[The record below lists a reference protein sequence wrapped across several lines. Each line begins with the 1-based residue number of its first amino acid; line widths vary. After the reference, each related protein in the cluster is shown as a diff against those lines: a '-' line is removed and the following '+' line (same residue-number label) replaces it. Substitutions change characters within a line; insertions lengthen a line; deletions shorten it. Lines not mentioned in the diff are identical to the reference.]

1 MEFRN
6 FCIIAHIDHGKST
19 LADRFLEMT
28 ETLSS
33 REMKHGQM
41 LDTMEIEQERGIT
54 IKLQPVRMQ
63 WKGISFN
70 LIDTPGHV
78 DFAYEVSRSLAACE
92 GAILLVDAT
101 QGIEAQT
108 LANVYMAMEHDLDII
123 PVINKIDLPNAE
135 PERRA
140 KEMCAM
146 IGFDMDE
153 VIYVSGKTGI
163 NVESLLDA
171 VVERVSPP
179 KIQEDVPTRALVFD
193 SFYDAYRGVI
203 AYVRV
208 MDGSIEKNSKIRLLG
223 TGVNT
228 EALEVGYFTP
238 SFVASKSLQSGEI
251 GYIVTGAKDLQAV
264 RVGDTV
270 TKIATNKNKS
280 CNIDGI
286 QSLEGYK
293 RIEPFVYAGIF
304 CSDAGDYG
312 NLRSSLEKLVLSD
325 ASLEFEPES
334 SDALGFGFRCG
345 FLGLL
350 HMEIIQERL
359 EREFDLD
366 LVFTSPTV
374 QYKIKKSGGEEITIS
389 NPSLLP
395 DRSHVMEIGEP
406 WVKLDCIT
414 PKEYVGDVMKLC
426 EGRRGIFKNMQYID
440 STRALISY
448 EMPMANIITNFY
460 DRLKSATSGYASF
473 SYEPLDYRPANLIR
487 LDFLIADEMVE
498 SLSMIVIKEESRAIA
513 VKVLEKLKEIVPR
526 QMFKIALQATI
537 SGKVIARENI
547 SAYRKNVTAGLYGG
561 DISRKKK
568 LLQKQAKGKKR
579 MQSVGKVQLPKNAF
593 LSVLRID

>member
-1 MEFRN
+1 LT
-6 FCIIAHIDHGKST
+6 AT
-19 LADRFLEMT
+19 LT
-28 ETLSS
+28 Q

-54 IKLQPVRMQ
+54 IKLQPVRMK
-63 WKGISFN
+63 WKGVTFN

-108 LANVYMAMEHDLDII
+108 LANVYMALEHDLDII

-140 KEMCAM
+140 KEMCDM

-163 NVESLLDA
+163 NVESLLDR
-171 VVERVSPP
+171 VVEKVSAP
-179 KIQEDVPTRALVFD
+179 KITVDVPTRALVFD

-223 TGVNT
+223 TEVNT
-228 EALEVGYFTP
+228 EALEVGYFSP
-238 SFVASKSLQSGEI
+238 SFVPSKSLESGEI
-251 GYIVTGAKDLQAV
+251 GYIVTGAKDLKAV
-264 RVGDTV
+264 QVGDTV

-280 CNIDGI
+280 CDITGIVALDG
-286 QSLEGYK
+286 YHK
-293 RIEPFVYAGIF
+293 MEPFVFAGIF
-304 CSDAGDYG
+304 CADAGDYG
-312 NLRSSLEKLVLSD
+312 TLRSSLEKLVLSD
-325 ASLEFEPES
+325 SSLQFEPES

-374 QYKIKKSGGEEITIS
+374 QYKIKKADGEETMIS

-395 DRSHVMEIGEP
+395 DRSHVHEIGEP
-406 WVKLDCIT
+406 WVKLECIT

-440 STRALISY
+440 TTRALISY

-460 DRLKSATSGYASF
+460 DRLKGATKGYASF
-473 SYEPLDYRPANLIR
+473 SYETLDYRPANLIR

-498 SLSMIVIKEESRAIA
+498 SLSMIVIKDEARSIG

-526 QMFKIALQATI
+526 QMFKIALQACI

-593 LSVLRID
+593 LSVLKID